1 MSAGG
6 AAGIPRTGFGPA
18 LAWLFLICAPLSDA
32 AGEDQAA
39 LGRRLFETGITRDGR
54 PVEAVFAHSETPIPG
69 TLLSCAGCHGVDGKG
84 RIAKG
89 IDPPDI
95 TWRTLTKP
103 YVLRVGAWRSR
114 AAYTEPLLI
123 RAVTTGE
130 DSSGQWLG
138 PGMPRFRLTNADA
151 ADLLAYLR
159 ELGSRPDPGVGADAL
174 SIGII
179 LPPRDRRP
187 AAYAAVRAALDDYLD
202 GVNRDGGI
210 FGRRVELSVIDA
222 GPDPDGSKLVAR
234 TLAIDSAFAVVSLA
248 EGAESDVEALA
259 RQGHVPL
266 IVPRERENAPLLPHV
281 FYLSAGVI
289 GELGALAM
297 QAAHQLD
304 AEHAGLAVL
313 HADDDHGRDVMAALR
328 PLLARGGWRSIDEVP
343 IGGADQADVLPE
355 ETIRR
360 IGRADALLIAT
371 PDAATAN
378 LLSGLARAGRKP
390 LVLLPGSTTA
400 PQWVPRDM
408 SPGTPILVGFE
419 LAGVPPPTTDNRAA
433 GPARAV
439 AEPVPSAERTGL
451 AAVML
456 LVEGLRRAGRDVTRA
471 KLIDAIESIHDF
483 PAGRLPALTF
493 GPRRHVGFTGAQIV
507 PFDPRSRR
515 LMQPIGRIEID

>member
-1 MSAGG
+1 MTAGG
-6 AAGIPRTGFGPA
+6 AAGIRRTGFGPA
-18 LAWLFLICAPLSDA
+18 LAWLFLVCAPLSCA
-32 AGEDQAA
+32 AGDDQVAR
-39 LGRRLFETGITRDGR
+39 GRRLFETGITRDGR
-54 PVEAVFAHSETPIPG
+54 PVEAVLAHSQTPIPG

-103 YVLRVGAWRSR
+103 YVLRVGTWRSR
-114 AAYTEPLLI
+114 PAYTEALLI

-138 PGMPRFRLTNADA
+138 PGMPHFRLTMADA
-151 ADLLAYLR
+151 ADLVAYLR

-174 SIGII
+174 AIGII
-179 LPPRDRRP
+179 LPSGDRRP
-187 AAYAAVRAALDDYLD
+187 AASAAVPAALNDYLD

-210 FGRRVELSVIDA
+210 FGRRVEMSVIDA
-222 GPDPDGSKLVAR
+222 GPDSDESRSAAR
-234 TLAIDSAFAVVSLA
+234 ALAIDSAFAVVSLA
-248 EGAESDVEALA
+248 EGAESDVEAVA
-259 RQGHVPL
+259 TQGHVPL
-266 IVPRERENAPLLPHV
+266 IVPRWRENAPPLPHV
-281 FYLSAGVI
+281 FYLSAGVV

-313 HADDDHGRDVMAALR
+313 HADDDHGRDLMALLR

-343 IGGADQADVLPE
+343 IGPADQANGLPE
-355 ETIRR
+355 ESIRR

-371 PDAATAN
+371 PDPATGH
-378 LLSGLARAGRKP
+378 LLSGLARAGRNP

-400 PQWVPRDM
+400 PRWVPRDL

-419 LAGVPPPTTDNRAA
+419 LAGAPPPATGNRAA

-439 AEPVPSAERTGL
+439 PEPAERTGL

-483 PAGRLPALTF
+483 PAGHLPPLTF

-515 LMQPIGRIEID
+515 LMQPIGRIELD